1 MTLGSH
7 IATLRAAQGL
17 SQAELAELLEVSR
30 QSVSKWETDASVP
43 ELDKL
48 LRLAQ
53 VFGITLDQLVKGD
66 GSVSAAPM
74 ESVQSPEPDSGA
86 PRQPPRIMVGSVLL
100 LFGGLLALIFSLRGT
115 PLSMVLTIALP
126 FLSCGAVCLLA
137 KTHILLWCG
146 WCLLIPYYFYDI
158 GFGLGAVVS
167 LLWPRPIV
175 PPSLLIL
182 CTAWTLRDKL
192 WGSPRSRGLFIW
204 GWLYGVVIYLVTRK
218 LGLEFYGTI
227 VLWLSRAARLR
238 WQLLGHVLLV
248 LSTLLALVLVSTALS
263 ALFYFGSM
271 LLRKKRSETNQ

>member
-1 MTLGSH
+1 MTLGTH
-7 IATLRAAQGL
+7 IATLRVAQGF

-30 QSVSKWETDASVP
+30 QSVSKWETDTSVP

-48 LRLAQ
+48 LRISQ
-53 VFGITLDQLVKGD
+53 VFGVTLDELVKGD
-66 GSVSAAPM
+66 GPVSAELVESVSA
-74 ESVQSPEPDSGA
+74 PEPVSNP
-86 PRQPPRIMVGSVLL
+86 PRQPLRVMVGSILM

-175 PPSLLIL
+175 PPLLLIL
-182 CTAWTLRDKL
+182 YTAWTLRDKL
-192 WGSPRSRGLFIW
+192 WGSPRHRGLFIW
-204 GWLYGVVIYLVTRK
+204 GWLYGVVVYLILRR
-218 LGLEFYGTI
+218 LGLQFYSTI

-248 LSTLLALVLVSTALS
+248 LSTLLALVLVSTAL
-263 ALFYFGSM
+263 AGLFYCSSCF
-271 LLRKKRSETNQ
+271 LRKRRSN